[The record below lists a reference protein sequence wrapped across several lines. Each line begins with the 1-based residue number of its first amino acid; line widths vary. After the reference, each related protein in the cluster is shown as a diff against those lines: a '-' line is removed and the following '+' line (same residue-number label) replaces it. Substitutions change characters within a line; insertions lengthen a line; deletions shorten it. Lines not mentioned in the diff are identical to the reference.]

1 MNILSIA
8 LKGGWLMLPL
18 LLCSII
24 ATVVIIERLITLKK
38 ARINTHQFMTVIRNI
53 LKNKDIQRALDL
65 CEKTPGPIASILK
78 VGLLK
83 YNKSKAEINEAIE
96 NAGKI
101 EIFNLEKYLGVLGT
115 IAGVAPLI
123 GFLGTVTGMIK
134 AFMKIEKLG
143 GNVNA
148 SVLAGGIWEALVTTA
163 AGLCIGIPALLFY
176 NYLQAKVENFVFE
189 MEATSSELIDLLT
202 SSNQISQSQ

>member
-18 LLCSII
+18 LLFSII